1 MEISQIKSQLTLAQV
16 LHHYNLKPDKNLRLN
31 CPFHEDKTP
40 SMQVYYK
47 THTAYCFSSNCK
59 THGKSLDVIDFILHK
74 ENTTKHEALLKAQE
88 LISPSPLNSPKR
100 NLTTMSKEQPTLNR
114 VEVLQNMFQYFKNA
128 VHNSRPAKEYI
139 KSRELD
145 TTKIEIGYNTAQFH
159 HGARR
164 SETLINNCVSVGLL
178 SPLGTSKTGEQAY
191 KPFAK
196 YCICFALR
204 NKSNHITGL
213 YFRSTSPTPALPERE
228 GAATAQ
234 AKHFYL
240 KESTGLYP
248 HYPNPNTQKLII
260 TESIIDTASLL
271 QIEAIAKEYS
281 LLAAYGTNRL
291 NAEMKTAISELTQ
304 LKEIIFAFDNDAA
317 GSTATAKYAN
327 ELNAL
332 LPHVTI
338 SKLELPCKDVNETL
352 QAHSANVFLHLL
364 ENRIFLFLSIDS
376 SIEEKNTE
384 VTKSP
389 SFGGVGEALNTSNPE
404 YITYQKEALKF
415 TLLGGFSLQQID
427 RLRVTLKLNIEPQ
440 LSPLQSIRH
449 NIDLYND
456 DQVEKFCRKAAEKLE
471 IGTSQIL
478 QTISELIEA
487 LEHYRLSKLESK
499 QEQKPKQ
506 RILTDQQKQ
515 AALDYLK
522 APQLLKRTNQDI
534 AKTGV
539 IGEEVNRLLMF
550 LVFTSRLRAQPL
562 HIISLGASGTGKTYL
577 QEKIAEL
584 IPEQDKLEITI
595 LSDNAFYYF
604 GQKEL
609 QNKLILI
616 EDMDGAENVL
626 YPLRELMSKR
636 RITKRVVIKDNKG
649 NMRTIN
655 LQVEGPICVAGTT
668 TRERIY
674 EDNANRSLL
683 LYLDGSKQ
691 HQEKIMDYQ
700 RAVSAGQINSQGEN
714 QIKEML
720 KDIQSI
726 LKPIPIRNPYAQ
738 QLKIPQ
744 EVFKPLRTNTHY
756 LQFIECITFYHQYQ
770 RAIKTDK
777 NTGNPYIETTLEDIA
792 AANALLKDILLAK
805 ADELTGACRTFFEVL
820 KIHLKK
826 EERKSFYANEIRAN
840 LRLNPKT
847 LSRYLYD
854 LQRYSYLKIVGGDKF
869 RKGYEYE
876 IVSYEEY
883 SQLQNNIKNALDE
896 ALEKIKEKQVS
907 TLVPQ

>member
-1 MEISQIKSQLTLAQV
+1 
-16 LHHYNLKPDKNLRLN
+16 
-31 CPFHEDKTP
+31 
-40 SMQVYYK
+40 MQVYYK

-74 ENTTKHEALLKAQE
+74 ENTTKHDALLKAQE
-88 LISPSPLNSPKR
+88 LISPSPLNSLKK

-128 VHNSRPAKEYI
+128 VHNSKPAKEYI

-196 YCICFALR
+196 YCIVFALR
-204 NKSNHITGL
+204 NRTNQITGL
-213 YFRSTSPTPALPERE
+213 YFRSSTNPSTSS
-228 GAATAQ
+228 GQAAT

-248 HYPNPNTQKLII
+248 NYPNPNTEKLII

-291 NAEMKTAISELTQ
+291 NDEMKTAISELKQ

-317 GSTATAKYAN
+317 GGTATVKYAN

-352 QAHSANVFLHLL
+352 QAHSEDIFLHLL
-364 ENRIFLFLSIDS
+364 ETKTNLFLST
-376 SIEEKNTE
+376 ENQLQEKNTTTE
-384 VTKSP
+384 TVIKTSIAEENKKSP
-389 SFGGVGEALNTSNPE
+389 LRGNLEGINTSNPE

-478 QTISELIEA
+478 QAISELIEA
-487 LEHYRLSKLESK
+487 LEHYRLSKMESQK
-499 QEQKPKQ
+499 EVKPKQ
-506 RILTDQQKQ
+506 RILSDQQKQ

-550 LVFTSRLRAQPL
+550 LVFTSRLREQPL

-700 RAVSAGQINSQGEN
+700 RRASAGKINAQDEN
-714 QIKEML
+714 QLKELL
-720 KDIQSI
+720 KDIQSL
-726 LKPIPIRNPYAQ
+726 LKPIPIRNPYAE

-826 EERKSFYANEIRAN
+826 EERKSFYANEIRAAMKVT
-840 LRLNPKT
+840 PTT
-847 LSRYLYD
+847 LKRYLYQ
-854 LQRYSYLKIVGGDKF
+854 LMSNGYIKIVGGDKF

-896 ALEKIKEKQVS
+896 ALEQIKENVS
-907 TLVPQ
+907 RSLSVVQ